1 MYNQFWARFWVLGMG
16 FECKLTRDAPLERR
30 ESSDNES
37 EEEAQVDG
45 EGVEVA
51 VGAAPAHEGDLVQ
64 EQEVGRH
71 VDAGAETAGGP
82 SRRKRSE
89 TF

>member
-1 MYNQFWARFWVLGMG
+1 MLG
-16 FECKLTRDAPLERR
+16 FQCKLTRDAPLERR

-37 EEEAQVDG
+37 EEESQVDG

-71 VDAGAETAGGP
+71 VDAGTETGGGP
-82 SRRKRSE
+82 SCRRCSE